1 MSKKEVLALLVVF
14 ILFVVFGGAVF
25 MAVEGPHEVERRH
38 ELTELRQKFF
48 DKLNKLQHPNFTR
61 EEMVSMIQNL
71 TNARMRN
78 LIDMTGKETN
88 VNWNFY
94 NSFFFAITVVTTIG
108 YGHVS
113 PSTVPGRLFC
123 VAYAMLGVPLTGILL
138 AAIGDHFSKHLVKRI
153 NAARK

>member
-1 MSKKEVLALLVVF
+1 
-14 ILFVVFGGAVF
+14 
-25 MAVEGPHEVERRH
+25 MA
-38 ELTELRQKFF
+38 
-48 DKLNKLQHPNFTR
+48 DKLDKLQHPNFTR
-61 EEMVSMIQNL
+61 EEMVFMIQNL

-113 PSTVPGRLFC
+113 PSTVSGRLFC
-123 VAYAMLGVPLTGILL
+123 VAYAMLGVPLTGEVSTSAHILSRM
-138 AAIGDHFSKHLVKRI
+138 IIMKY
-153 NAARK
+153 